1 MFAAM
6 LIMAANFSMK
16 AQSIKDTFDSNM
28 LEWTECPY
36 ESIFDS
42 FGGTAVIDKGVM
54 TLKSRGPNDKSFI
67 VASKNT
73 FFETH
78 CYAPLEV
85 NKPFKVTTRVKIA
98 RLRGDM
104 IAGFVFNYRDGGNYY
119 CFSIDDKIVKFSRYV
134 DGVVVGSI
142 SQGVKWT
149 DKKDVN
155 QEWELTSVNDILT
168 FVVDGVPIL
177 KVRYMPIEY
186 SGMGFYTFGSQT
198 LVVDDI
204 EFTQL

>member
-1 MFAAM
+1 M
-6 LIMAANFSMK
+6 
-16 AQSIKDTFDSNM
+16 
-28 LEWTECPY
+28 
-36 ESIFDS
+36 
-42 FGGTAVIDKGVM
+42 
-54 TLKSRGPNDKSFI
+54 
-67 VASKNT
+67 
-73 FFETH
+73 
-78 CYAPLEV
+78 
-85 NKPFKVTTRVKIA
+85 
-98 RLRGDM
+98 
-104 IAGFVFNYRDGGNYY
+104 
-119 CFSIDDKIVKFSRYV
+119 
-134 DGVVVGSI
+134 VVGSI